1 MSGELKD
8 KEQLQMFEGNKLAEL
23 QNQKL
28 VLEQKYDHMQQE
40 VRLKNIY
47 IIVN

>member
-1 MSGELKD
+1 MAGELKD

-28 VLEQKYDHMQQE
+28 ALEQKYDHMQQE
-40 VRLKNIY
+40 VRFKKKKL
-47 IIVN
+47 IVN